1 MNIQETNSQIAGLI
15 VAAGR
20 SERMGRP
27 KLNLAWG
34 DTTVLGQ
41 VIRALAEGGVMRVFI
56 VINPLRKPVIP
67 DGLPDIEINW
77 IENPAAET
85 SEMLTS
91 IQTGLSALPGDVQYA
106 LICLGDQPTIRP
118 DVVQT
123 MLNALHASGQK
134 LVFPSYRFRRG
145 HPWGV
150 HREHWTEICVLS
162 STDTVR
168 SFIQPHADSIHY
180 VNFDMDPPEDMDTPE
195 MYEHLKKVSG
205 L

>member
-1 MNIQETNSQIAGLI
+1 MSNQKSNFQIAGLI

-20 SERMGRP
+20 SERMGSP
-27 KLNLAWG
+27 KLNLSWG

-41 VIRALAEGGVMRVFI
+41 VIRALADGGVTRVFV
-56 VINPLRKPVIP
+56 VINPLRKPLIP

-91 IQTGLSALPGDVQYA
+91 IQTGLSALPQDVQFA

-123 MLNALHASGQK
+123 ILNALINSGGFTVSIGRK
-134 LVFPSYRFRRG
+134 YVVYAVLIRSDRSSNLILIPS
-145 HPWGV
+145 
-150 HREHWTEICVLS
+150 T
-162 STDTVR
+162 
-168 SFIQPHADSIHY
+168 
-180 VNFDMDPPEDMDTPE
+180 M
-195 MYEHLKKVSG
+195 
-205 L
+205 